1 MPRISKTF
9 PHSLGREEAA
19 RRLKAAIA
27 REKINKALA
36 VAEPRENWIDDYH
49 LNYSMKVFTYPI
61 SGDLVVNDEDIAI
74 NIELPVV
81 AVMVTGMIEDQ
92 LQQQMKEFLA

>member
-9 PHSLGREEAA
+9 PHTLGQEEAA
-19 RRLKAAIA
+19 KRLKSAIA
-27 REKINKALA
+27 REKINKAFA
-36 VAEPRENWIDDYH
+36 VSEPSENWIDDYH
-49 LNYSMKVFTYPI
+49 LNYSMKVFSYPI
-61 SGDLVVNDEDIAI
+61 SGDLAINDSDIVV